1 MDAVELAYLFT
12 CSTAARGLRADEPT
26 NLASAFHLAGFRHVV
41 ATLWPLTDT
50 AAAHAAQT
58 FYDTLDTVHTVRAVA
73 RELRARYP
81 HRPDLWAALIHSG
94 P

>member
-1 MDAVELAYLFT
+1 V
-12 CSTAARGLRADEPT
+12 RADEPT

-50 AAAHAAQT
+50 AAAQAAQA
-58 FYDTLDTVHTVRAVA
+58 FYDTVGEAPTADDTAHTVRAVA
-73 RELRARYP
+73 RELRNRHP